1 MDLGL
6 GPAKECQFIGA
17 EQKEWPYTFCGQKS
31 LTGKSYCAD
40 HYYVI
45 YKKGSASAGRRA
57 EKEVD
62 KEIAELKRQQEIE
75 EIENE

>member
-1 MDLGL
+1 MDTGCQYI
-6 GPAKECQFIGA
+6 GP
-17 EQKEWPYTFCGQKS
+17 EQTNTPFTFCGAKT
-31 LTGKSYCAD
+31 LTGKSYCGD
-40 HYYVI
+40 HYFVV